1 MTEHVAAE
9 LTPEQAAMM
18 ARLKR
23 LMLIAGLTTA
33 LGIGAVFIAIGYK
46 LFRGEG
52 RTPAVTEATIMVPK
66 GGRIVSTAALDD
78 RIAVTL
84 DIGGMTEIRTY
95 DAKTFKL
102 LGRARFA
109 TEP

>member
-9 LTPEQAAMM
+9 VTPEQAAMM

-52 RTPAVTEATIMVPK
+52 RTAVTETTIVVPK
-66 GGRIVSTAALDD
+66 GGRIVSTATLGD
-78 RIAVTL
+78 RIAITL
-84 DIGGMTEIRTY
+84 DIGGATEIRTY

-109 TEP
+109 IEP